1 MADPN
6 RDLFEHVVRLLEPV
20 LEHLVFVGGCATGML
35 ISDPAAAGIR
45 STNEVEAIADITSY
59 AMYSALANRL
69 RSIGLKQDAGDGAAA
84 RRWRLDAAIV
94 DIVPSDRSVL
104 GFSNTWY
111 GPAIASAQRMTMA
124 GGQVRLVAPAYFV
137 ATQLEA
143 FHRRG
148 HGDVIASSDLEDI
161 VIVVDGRP
169 QLLDEIARADPQ
181 VRQFIAAE
189 ISSLID
195 NRRFADSLAG
205 FLPPDRASQARRPL
219 LEKRLSAIAAL
230 QRGSTPAP

>member
-1 MADPN
+1 MADSN
-6 RDLFEHVVRLLEPV
+6 RDLFERVVRLLEPV
-20 LEHLVFVGGCATGML
+20 LENLVFVGGCATGML
-35 ISDPAAAGIR
+35 ITDPATAGIR
-45 STNEVEAIADITSY
+45 STNEVEAIADVTSY
-59 AMYSALANRL
+59 ATYTSLANRL
-69 RSIGLKQDAGDGAAA
+69 RAIGLKQDGSNGAPAS
-84 RRWRLDAAIV
+84 RWRLDTAIV
-94 DIVPSDRSVL
+94 DIVPTDRSVL

-111 GPAIASAQRMTMA
+111 GPAIAAAQRMTIA

-137 ATQLEA
+137 ATKLEA
-143 FHRRG
+143 FHGRG

-169 QLLDEIARADPQ
+169 QLLDEIARADQQ

-189 ISSLID
+189 ISALVD

-219 LEKRLSAIAAL
+219 LEQRLHAIAAL
-230 QRGSTPAP
+230 QRPNPQAP